1 MFTNR
6 KSNKRFSFLWMY
18 QIGWKSLHM
27 WFSSKQAWHR
37 WLKKIANRCSENCLK
52 ILALL
57 RSIAR
62 ANTVS
67 DCEKVINSSKESRYW
82 LKNANLREYIS
93 KYWLNIKKVFLLFLI
108 GKLFV
113 GKIFRCLQIGSR
125 VEINSTKEKFY
136 TLSVKTNS
144 HPSLFEVFTH
154 ENNFSKKKIFLT
166 STKRNF
172 FLENFFL

>member
-1 MFTNR
+1 
-6 KSNKRFSFLWMY
+6 MY
-18 QIGWKSLHM
+18 QIGCKVFICDFHRE
-27 WFSSKQAWHR
+27 QAWDR
-37 WLKKIANRCSENCLK
+37 WLKKIANGCSENRLK

-62 ANTVS
+62 ADTVN
-67 DCEKVINSSKESRYW
+67 DCGKAVDSLKKSTYW
-82 LKNANLREYIS
+82 LENANLREYIS

-125 VEINSTKEKFY
+125 VQINSTKEKFY

-144 HPSLFEVFTH
+144 RASLFEVIYPR
-154 ENNFSKKKIFLT
+154 K
-166 STKRNF
+166 
-172 FLENFFL
+172 